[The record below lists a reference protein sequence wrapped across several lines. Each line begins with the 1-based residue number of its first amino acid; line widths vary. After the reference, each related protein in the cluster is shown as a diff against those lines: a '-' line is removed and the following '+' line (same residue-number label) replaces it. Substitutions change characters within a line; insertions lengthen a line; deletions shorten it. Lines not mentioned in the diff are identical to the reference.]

1 MNDFT
6 FKIYILSSLPDLQIT
21 VSPESLCMLFLI
33 YTTLLLIS
41 LTGTSN
47 SVVVVKAAAQ
57 QLSPSLP
64 SSLLSYRY
72 ANVGNSIMNSSSSL
86 SSYSQQQ
93 LLLLPP
99 PPPEIFD
106 RVKSSVVQITPLPSS
121 QGQNASLLGSGFVY
135 DKEGHILT
143 NDHVV
148 ENAASVVITLVDGN
162 QYNSNVIGKDPIN
175 DIAVLRVAE
184 NLTGPLKPVEFG
196 NSSNVRIGDRV
207 FAIGNPYGLTDTLTG
222 GFVSQVGRLLPEV
235 GNVFPLPDMI
245 QTDAV
250 INPGNSGGILVNVRG
265 QVIGMNTATINSQL
279 GGSTGLGF
287 AIPSKT
293 LLREVPVIIK
303 KGTYPHPWLGLS
315 AITLTSDLN
324 EEFGL
329 KSNFKGV
336 LVNSLAKDGPANKA
350 GIHGRTIDEFLQV
363 HGGDI
368 ITALDHIPV
377 NDTGDFI
384 SYIENH
390 KSVGEKII
398 ITVYRNGQ
406 AIDLTAVLR
415 QRPLGSSTSS

>member
-1 MNDFT
+1 
-6 FKIYILSSLPDLQIT
+6 
-21 VSPESLCMLFLI
+21 MLLA
-33 YTTLLLIS
+33 YTTTPLSIS
-41 LTGTSN
+41 LLGTGN
-47 SVVVVKAAAQ
+47 NLAVAKAAGEQ
-57 QLSPSLP
+57 QLSPT
-64 SSLLSYRY
+64 
-72 ANVGNSIMNSSSSL
+72 
-86 SSYSQQQ
+86 
-93 LLLLPP
+93 

-135 DKEGHILT
+135 DREGHILT

-148 ENAASVVITLVDGN
+148 RDAATVVVTLVDGN

-184 NLTGPLKPVEFG
+184 NLTGGPLKPVEFG
-196 NSSNVRIGDRV
+196 NSSNVRAGDRV

-235 GNVFPLPDMI
+235 GNVFPLPNMI

-250 INPGNSGGILVNVRG
+250 INPGNSGGILVNVQG

-293 LLREVPVIIK
+293 LLREVPDIIN
-303 KGTYPHPWLGLS
+303 KGMYPHPWLGLS
-315 AITLTSDLN
+315 ARTLTSDLD
-324 EEFGL
+324 EAAGL
-329 KSNFKGV
+329 KPNFKGV
-336 LVNSLAKDGPANKA
+336 LVDSLAKDGPASKA
-350 GIHGRTIDEFLQV
+350 GIHGRTTDEFLQV

-377 NDTGDFI
+377 NDTGDYI
-384 SYIENH
+384 SYLENH

-398 ITVYRNGQ
+398 ITVYRNGH
-406 AIDLTAVLR
+406 AIDLTAVLG
-415 QRPLGSSTSS
+415 QRPVASSYIISS